1 MENGSLLI
9 ANAAK
14 DDSGIWTIQ
23 AENGL
28 GVETKQ
34 IILNVYPSRVPI
46 QVKINYLTEDNRM
59 YNYVINYVIII
70 VILGNSRRRRSYIE
84 TK

>member
-9 ANAAK
+9 ANAAQ
-14 DDSGIWTIQ
+14 DDSGIWTVQ

-34 IILNVYPSRVPI
+34 IILNVYPSRVPVG
-46 QVKINYLTEDNRM
+46 VKKIIN
-59 YNYVINYVIII
+59 
-70 VILGNSRRRRSYIE
+70 
-84 TK
+84 